1 VTESLDKLA
10 KAGTVSEMIQAAQEV
25 VGSPTMPAGFDA
37 TRENLAMTAM
47 ERQMADDAS
56 AMRFSGGRESA
67 QPAPTTRR
75 APQAQASATIVPD
88 APMLDRLATVQE
100 SLRDARVRDQVRQ
113 QFGEDGLK
121 ICLGAEMRFTL
132 SWVKP
137 LDSKELCVNISEIKD
152 LLLEDNYP
160 LTAKTKS
167 GDVVDVA
174 KVLQKAIN
182 EGRAIWTKRHI
193 VIVGNT
199 ELTLFPER

>member
-1 VTESLDKLA
+1 
-10 KAGTVSEMIQAAQEV
+10 
-25 VGSPTMPAGFDA
+25 
-37 TRENLAMTAM
+37 
-47 ERQMADDAS
+47 
-56 AMRFSGGRESA
+56 
-67 QPAPTTRR
+67 
-75 APQAQASATIVPD
+75 
-88 APMLDRLATVQE
+88 
-100 SLRDARVRDQVRQ
+100 
-113 QFGEDGLK
+113 
-121 ICLGAEMRFTL
+121 MRFTL

>member
-1 VTESLDKLA
+1 
-10 KAGTVSEMIQAAQEV
+10 
-25 VGSPTMPAGFDA
+25 
-37 TRENLAMTAM
+37 
-47 ERQMADDAS
+47 
-56 AMRFSGGRESA
+56 
-67 QPAPTTRR
+67 
-75 APQAQASATIVPD
+75 
-88 APMLDRLATVQE
+88 
-100 SLRDARVRDQVRQ
+100 
-113 QFGEDGLK
+113 
-121 ICLGAEMRFTL
+121 
-132 SWVKP
+132 
-137 LDSKELCVNISEIKD
+137 VNISEIKD